1 MVISNQLIDFIFYV
15 VHSLV
20 LNIRNGLEFHAK
32 SFFSMR
38 FSKINLT
45 SITVNN
51 VIAGFKAYI
60 HRGIHNETYIST
72 FRNEKKAHSWFFGP
86 HEN

>member
-1 MVISNQLIDFIFYV
+1 MVISNQFIDFIYYV

-20 LNIRNGLEFHAK
+20 LNIRNGLEFYAK
-32 SFFSMR
+32 SFFSMG

-45 SITVNN
+45 LITVNN

-60 HRGIHNETYIST
+60 HQG
-72 FRNEKKAHSWFFGP
+72 HS
-86 HEN
+86 